1 MRSTGVGWGF
11 GIGRIGSVISPA
23 IAGVLLA
30 MQWQPAA
37 LFMIAAIPTVLASI
51 GLFVLLR
58 FLKARTA
65 VTEA

>member
-1 MRSTGVGWGF
+1 
-11 GIGRIGSVISPA
+11 VISPA